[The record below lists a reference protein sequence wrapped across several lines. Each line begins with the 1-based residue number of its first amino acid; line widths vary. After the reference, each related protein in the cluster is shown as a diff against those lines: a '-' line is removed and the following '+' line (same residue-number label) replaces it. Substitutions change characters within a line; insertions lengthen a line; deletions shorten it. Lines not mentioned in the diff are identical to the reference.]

1 MSILSPET
9 EIALNVA
16 EADARTRRHEYI
28 TLEHVLFALLLDDE
42 TEEIIEA
49 CGGSSEVIKKGLD
62 DFLCEKINSIPDGV
76 EVSPLFTYAT
86 QRIIQRAA
94 NNVLSSGKEQKIR
107 CADVL
112 VSLFKE
118 VDSYAVYM
126 LTSEGVTRYEVISY
140 ISSGEQYKNQECPEE
155 EKEDTNINP
164 LTAFAV
170 NLIEKAEKGLIDP
183 IIGRDG
189 EIDRTIKTLC
199 RRRKNNPI
207 YVGDPGVGKTAIV
220 EGLALKIFRGDVPEV
235 IKDSVIYSLD
245 MASLIAGTKY
255 RGDFERRLKAVL
267 KAVQKSENKVVLF
280 IDEIHTIVGAG
291 ATNGGSMDASNIL
304 KPYLAAGELSCIG
317 STTFKEYRN
326 HFEKDKALARRFQKL
341 EIDEPGIEESIKILQ
356 GIKKYYEEHHC
367 VKYTS
372 AAIEGAVKLSA
383 QYINDRKLPDK
394 AIDVIDEAGAS
405 THLKAGSKKSITLK
419 DIEMTV
425 ASIAKIPSQSI
436 SRGDKKELKKIEC
449 KLKQVVFGQDAAIG
463 ALSGAIKLARSG
475 LGHPDKP
482 IGSFIFVGPTGVGK
496 TEVAKQLA
504 LVMGIKFIRFDMSEY
519 MEAHTVSRLIGAPP
533 GYVGFEDGS
542 LLTDSINQNPHSV
555 LLLDEIEKA
564 HPNLFNIL
572 LQVMDY
578 ATLTDN
584 NSKIADF
591 RNVIL
596 IMTSN
601 LGASEWEKGGIGFGR
616 KKSEGKAD
624 ANMAIQNKF
633 TPEFRNRLDAVIAFN
648 QLALPEMERVVDK
661 LIDELAAQLSV
672 KNVVLSVSRK
682 ARKWIAV
689 NGHDSASG
697 ARPLR
702 RLIHKEIKENLAEE
716 ILFGKLEKGG
726 KVTIGFKD
734 NKLTFSFK

>member
-9 EIALNVA
+9 EIVLNVA
-16 EADARTRRHEYI
+16 EADARARRHEYI
-28 TLEHVLFALLLDDE
+28 TLEHVLFALLLDSE
-42 TEEIIEA
+42 TEDIIEA
-49 CGGSSEVIKKGLD
+49 CGGSSEFIKKGLD
-62 DFLCEKINSIPDGV
+62 DFLCEKVDEIPEGV

-86 QRIIQRAA
+86 QRVIQRAA
-94 NNVLSSGKEQKIR
+94 NNVLSSGKEEKIR
-107 CADVL
+107 CADIL

-118 VDSYAVYM
+118 VDSYAVYI
-126 LTSEGVTRYEVISY
+126 LISEGVTRYEVVSY
-140 ISSGEQYKNQECPEE
+140 ISSGEEHETSECPEE
-155 EKEDTNINP
+155 ESLNP
-164 LTAFAV
+164 LTSFAV

-183 IIGRDG
+183 IIGREN
-189 EIDRTIKTLC
+189 EIERTIKTLC
-199 RRRKNNPI
+199 KRRKNNPI

-220 EGLALKIFRGDVPEV
+220 EGLALKIFKGEVPDVM
-235 IKDSVIYSLD
+235 KDYTIYSLD

-255 RGDFERRLKAVL
+255 RGDFEQRLKAVL
-267 KAVQKSENKVVLF
+267 KAVRKSENKIVLF

-291 ATNGGSMDASNIL
+291 STGGGSMDASNIL

-317 STTFKEYRN
+317 STTFKEYRT

-341 EIDEPGIEESIKILQ
+341 EIAEPGVEESVKILQ
-356 GIKKYYEEHHC
+356 GIKKYYEKHHS
-367 VKYTS
+367 VKYTD

-405 THLKAGSKKSITLK
+405 THLKAGAKKNIGIR
-419 DIEMTV
+419 DIEKVV
-425 ASIAKIPSQSI
+425 ASIAKIPPKTI
-436 SRGDKKELKKIEC
+436 SRGEKKELRNIERR
-449 KLKQVVFGQDAAIG
+449 LKQVVFGQDAAVD

-475 LGHPDKP
+475 LAHPDKP

-496 TEVAKQLA
+496 TEMAKELA
-504 LVMGIKFIRFDMSEY
+504 SVMGIKFIRFDMSEY

-542 LLTDSINQNPHSV
+542 LLTDSINKNPHSV

-564 HPNLFNIL
+564 HTNLLNIL

-584 NSKIADF
+584 NNKVADF

-616 KKSEGKAD
+616 IKSDGKSD
-624 ANMAIQNKF
+624 VKMAIQNKF
-633 TPEFRNRLDAVIAFN
+633 TPEFRNRLDAVITFN
-648 QLALPEMERVVDK
+648 QLTLAEIECVVDK
-661 LIDELAAQLSV
+661 LIAELSAQLSV
-672 KNVVLSVSRK
+672 KNVVLSISSK
-682 ARKWIAV
+682 ASKWIAK
-689 NGHDSASG
+689 NGYDPASG

-702 RLIHKEIKENLAEE
+702 RFIHKEIKENLAEE

-726 KVTIGFKD
+726 KVIIGLKD